1 LRLAQ
6 GSVLWNVR
14 HLDDDDSVEID
25 TPNLSF
31 QVQHNGEYRIN
42 VDPDG
47 RATIID
53 VFHGRGQ
60 ALGGGNN
67 YTVVANQQAIFRGGS
82 DEDNQPLSYDIQS
95 LPRDDD
101 FDRWAWDRD
110 RREDR
115 SESASYVSREMTGYE
130 DLDQYGRWSYDS
142 TYGHVWIPTAVD
154 SGWAPYRAGHW
165 AFVAPWGWTW
175 VDDAPWGFAPF
186 HYGRWCRVRE
196 TWAWIP
202 GPVVVRPVYA
212 PALVAFVGGV
222 ARGQETYSERV
233 ERLAKMSDEEKIELQ
248 HKKERFDE
256 LSKETQEKLRALHV
270 SITSDAKARELE
282 ETVKRY
288 NQWLASL
295 ESPQRAFLL
304 SIQNPKERITRIK
317 ELMQQQEERRFR
329 EFTQNLPEEDRKT
342 ISKWLEE
349 FVSRHAEEIRNR
361 LPDDMKKRVDEVPE
375 ESRRGELL
383 RAWQQA
389 RMRDRNLPYP
399 SVEETKELIPLLS
412 PAAQSRVTAAPSAST
427 DPSQTQDQVEH
438 GRIVDLIRAV
448 NFSRMFPHVSNE
460 ELLKFYQAM
469 KSDDWRRERL
479 EGLEKDKLYD
489 ELRRMWNSERY
500 AKRGGP
506 GGQRGGPGGPGGPR
520 GEGGPR
526 PPDGRGGFRPEDR
539 RDGKG
544 FGGKRPPDGKEFP
557 PPPPPSESN
566 STPPAEKSDK
576 S

>member
-1 LRLAQ
+1 MARKRTTRSAPLLILAI
-6 GSVLWNVR
+6 V
-14 HLDDDDSVEID
+14 
-25 TPNLSF
+25 
-31 QVQHNGEYRIN
+31 
-42 VDPDG
+42 
-47 RATIID
+47 
-53 VFHGRGQ
+53 VF
-60 ALGGGNN
+60 L
-67 YTVVANQQAIFRGGS
+67 
-82 DEDNQPLSYDIQS
+82 
-95 LPRDDD
+95 
-101 FDRWAWDRD
+101 
-110 RREDR
+110 
-115 SESASYVSREMTGYE
+115 
-130 DLDQYGRWSYDS
+130 
-142 TYGHVWIPTAVD
+142 
-154 SGWAPYRAGHW
+154 
-165 AFVAPWGWTW
+165 
-175 VDDAPWGFAPF
+175 
-186 HYGRWCRVRE
+186 
-196 TWAWIP
+196 
-202 GPVVVRPVYA
+202 
-212 PALVAFVGGV
+212 GGV

-233 ERLAKMSDEEKIELQ
+233 ERLAKMSDEEKVELQ

-270 SITSDAKARELE
+270 SITGDAKAKELE
-282 ETVKRY
+282 DTVRRY

-295 ESPQRAFLL
+295 ESPQRAALL

-349 FVSRHAEEIRNR
+349 FVTRHAEEIRSR
-361 LPDDMKKRVDEVPE
+361 LPDDAKKRIDEAPE
-375 ESRRGELL
+375 DARRGELL

-389 RMRDRNLPYP
+389 RLRDRNLAYP
-399 SVEETKELIPLLS
+399 SMEEMKELVPLLS
-412 PAAQSRVTAAPSAST
+412 AAAQSRVTAAPSAST
-427 DPSQTQDQVEH
+427 DPPQTQDQVEH

-520 GEGGPR
+520 GDGQPR
-526 PPDGRGGFRPEDR
+526 PGDDRGFRPEDR

-544 FGGKRPPDGKEFP
+544 FGGKRPPDGKDFP
-557 PPPPPSESN
+557 PPPPPPTSDASGK
-566 STPPAEKSDK
+566 PPAEKS
-576 S
+576 